1 MDLPSSAHFLYIP
14 GVLIL
19 GTVLGFIWGAKATRE
34 AFAIEAKRAEERAQ
48 RKAKRAAETATE
60 KAGEPPAAP

>member
-19 GTVLGFIWGAKATRE
+19 GAVLGFIWGAKATRE
-34 AFAIEAKRAEERAQ
+34 AFAIEAKRAQERSERAQ
-48 RKAKRAAETATE
+48 RKAARAAE
-60 KAGEPPAAP
+60 KANEPPSAT